1 MMHDLA
7 HAERREEECGIG
19 GPGSA
24 LFVGEGRVRK
34 MMKVAVT
41 PLDVKSRLS
50 R

>member
-1 MMHDLA
+1 MHDLA